1 MNKPKVV
8 VHGDVPQDAID
19 AAQKMAEEMGIEE
32 IHIGTPDQ
40 IENVLKDNDGLQMD
54 GARLLT
60 KDRNSGEIN
69 IQEEMTPDM
78 AIRLA
83 EMLGMDK
90 EWAKI
95 PYNGVEGDSCDC
107 PACNARRKFDGP
119 DLDMDAEKGIPP
131 GRYSE
136 KLAGVGKDV
145 AGTPMMKLPGFES
158 LKVKSRDEAL
168 KGLDDL
174 LDVVRK
180 KQDNHFKLCDKLAD
194 ILTEVR
200 RLVAEDRPFETIAK
214 MKEVDEL
221 LSDLKK

>member
-19 AAQKMAEEMGIEE
+19 AASKMAEEMGIEE
-32 IHIGTPDQ
+32 IHIGTPDL
-40 IENVLKDNDGLQMD
+40 IEDVLRDNEGLQMD

-119 DLDMDAEKGIPP
+119 ELGRDREMGIPP
-131 GRYSE
+131 RGTT
-136 KLAGVGKDV
+136 GPGKDV